1 MNDFK
6 NGTFYHPRVVQ
17 GVDTSHLA
25 KKLANLVEKKPL
37 NSSKNQIG
45 LFGAILGS
53 DGTGRKSS
61 N

>member
-37 NSSKNQIG
+37 E
-45 LFGAILGS
+45 LFKKPNRAILGYF
-53 DGTGRKSS
+53 GL
-61 N
+61 